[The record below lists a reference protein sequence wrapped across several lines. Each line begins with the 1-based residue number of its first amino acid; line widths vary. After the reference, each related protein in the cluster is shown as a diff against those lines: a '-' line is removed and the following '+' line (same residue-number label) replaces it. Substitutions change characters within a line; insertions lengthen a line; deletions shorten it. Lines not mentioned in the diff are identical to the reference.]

1 MSRTGCPNTE
11 PTTAVL
17 DERIPF
23 PRTDAPLPCRTN
35 PRWFSHDRILPAQGQ
50 AQEDITRAKQ
60 ACRSCPIAAGCLK
73 WALAHPGSTAV
84 GVWAATTATERGAL
98 RRRLRE
104 RLGEDWVE
112 VVARRDQAARQRR
125 RQERWNPPPIQQ
137 SQQAQRALSR
147 LELELIPTRPAP
159 YEPWREPIT
168 PARAAANHAAL
179 TRAVAAKTAA

>member
-1 MSRTGCPNTE
+1 MSRTGRPNTE

-35 PRWFSHDRILPAQGQ
+35 PAWFSHDRIFPATDQ
-50 AQEDITRAKQ
+50 AQEDIVRARQ
-60 ACRSCPIAAGCLK
+60 ACRSCPVAEGCLK
-73 WALAHPGSTAV
+73 WALAHPDSTTV

-112 VVARRDQAARQRR
+112 VIVRRDQAARQRR
-125 RQERWNPPPIQQ
+125 RQEWWNPPPIRQ
-137 SQQAQRALSR
+137 QQAQRALSW
-147 LELELIPTRPAP
+147 LELELIPTRPEP

-168 PARAAANHAAL
+168 PARAAANRAAL
-179 TRAVAAKTAA
+179 ARAVGAKNAA